1 MPVDPNHKYTDQAH
15 PSTVD
20 NNYHYGCY
28 NRPPVEPYW
37 EFFQDGWT
45 EEGTRNMVAV
55 KVSFKEDVNCGHV
68 GLSGLNK
75 TNDPKCK
82 DCRWQLV

>member
-1 MPVDPNHKYTDQAH
+1 MPVDSTHQYTDLAH

-20 NNYHYGCY
+20 NNSPYGCH
-28 NRPPVEPYW
+28 NRPPIKPHHEL
-37 EFFQDGWT
+37 FQDGWT
-45 EEGTRNMVAV
+45 KSGRRNMVLV
-55 KVSFKEDVNCGHV
+55 KVAFKEDVNCGHV
-68 GLSGLNK
+68 GLAGLNR